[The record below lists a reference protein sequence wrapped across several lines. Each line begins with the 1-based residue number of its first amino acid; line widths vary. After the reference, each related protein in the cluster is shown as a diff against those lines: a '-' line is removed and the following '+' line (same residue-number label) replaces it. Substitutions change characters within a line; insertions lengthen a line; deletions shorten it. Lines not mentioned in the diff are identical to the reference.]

1 MKRENCFVFDTE
13 NPIRR
18 APGPGAEIL
27 TKLNLRRYARQA
39 VLGGYLVA
47 LVLGAGAN
55 GLAQGSVP
63 QGSVAQVSTTRE
75 ATPFRVSNPKNR
87 KWPVDEA
94 TRIYF
99 SACDRVA
106 RCIRP
111 VNPPHLHP
119 SFVLVLGT
127 QDNETVRDGKVS
139 EVRLKSWDPAA
150 FAQAVVILAAREI
163 LSSDDVAHITRDALT
178 YAQASASVDDLRQE
192 P

>member
-1 MKRENCFVFDTE
+1 VKHEHLSSVVTG

-18 APGPGAEIL
+18 APGSGAEIL
-27 TKLNLRRYARQA
+27 TKLNLRRHTRRT
-39 VLGGYLVA
+39 VLGGCLVA
-47 LVLGAGAN
+47 LVLGASAN
-55 GLAQGSVP
+55 GLAQDSVP
-63 QGSVAQVSTTRE
+63 QGGGAQVSTTQE
-75 ATPFRVSNPKNR
+75 ATPFAVSNPKNR

-106 RCIRP
+106 RSIRP
-111 VNPPHLHP
+111 VNPPRLHP
-119 SFVLVLGT
+119 SFVLVLGAP
-127 QDNETVRDGKVS
+127 DNETVRDGKVS
-139 EVRLKSWDPAA
+139 EVRLKSWNPAA

-178 YAQASASVDDLRQE
+178 YAQATASVSDLRQE

>member
-1 MKRENCFVFDTE
+1 VKRENCFVFDTE

-18 APGPGAEIL
+18 APGSGAEIL
-27 TKLNLRRYARQA
+27 AQLTVTRRTKPAL
-39 VLGGYLVA
+39 LGACLLAMVF
-47 LVLGAGAN
+47 GAGAN
-55 GLAQGSVP
+55 GLAQGSV
-63 QGSVAQVSTTRE
+63 AQVSVSQQ
-75 ATPFRVSNPKNR
+75 AAPFAVSNPKHR

-106 RCIRP
+106 RSIRP

-119 SFVLVLGT
+119 SFVLVLGAP
-127 QDNETVRDGKVS
+127 DNETVRDGKVS

-178 YAQASASVDDLRQE
+178 YAQATASVSDLRQE